1 MLKRL
6 TPAVAAALVAAGA
19 AGLAGAAPAQ
29 ADAAPQAAD
38 SRLMLTWSEGDGTAS
53 RSATLHCRPAGGTH
67 PSAADACA
75 ALESAGGDFSSLRP
89 SGGACTM
96 EYRPVQVSARGHWGA
111 EPVDYSETF
120 SNPCT
125 ARNGTD
131 GVFAF

>member
-1 MLKRL
+1 MLKRFA
-6 TPAVAAALVAAGA
+6 PAVAAALVAAGA

-29 ADAAPQAAD
+29 ADDAPKAG
-38 SRLMLTWSEGDGTAS
+38 SRLVLSWSEGEGGAP
-53 RSATLHCRPAGGTH
+53 RSTTLTCRPAGGSH

-96 EYRPVQVSARGHWGA
+96 EYRPVRLSARGHWGS